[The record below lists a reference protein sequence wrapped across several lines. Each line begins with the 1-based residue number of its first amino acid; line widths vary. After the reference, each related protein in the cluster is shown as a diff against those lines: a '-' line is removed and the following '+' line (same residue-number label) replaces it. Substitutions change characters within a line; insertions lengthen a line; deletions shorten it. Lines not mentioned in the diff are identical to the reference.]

1 MLKNQIPKSYVD
13 YDLYYNLVPDE
24 SPDYPYFDQLPRLGA
39 LEVSYKGNVSTNSL
53 TLQLIFSKL
62 LSKTWPNIMLVADKC
77 AGMVEALMR
86 GDDHTP
92 FLSTALKTYDP
103 DKQKSP
109 GDSSPARSRFTS
121 QKHDSPKRTTSTKK
135 KQLQPA
141 LKSPVE
147 VSRRPEQRT
156 LAFEESSPQKGGAV
170 ESTAKPPPPPVE
182 EVKQAP
188 PAPPPVQAQPQT
200 PPQPV

>member
-39 LEVSYKGNVSTNSL
+39 LEVSYKGNVSANSL

-86 GDDHTP
+86 GDDHTR
-92 FLSTALKTYDP
+92 FLSTALQTHDP
-103 DKQKSP
+103 DSKKSP

-121 QKHDSPKRTTSTKK
+121 QKNKSPKRTTSTKK
-135 KQLQPA
+135 KQVA
-141 LKSPVE
+141 PVYRPQDA
-147 VSRRPEQRT
+147 SRRQPE
-156 LAFEESSPQKGGAV
+156 
-170 ESTAKPPPPPVE
+170 
-182 EVKQAP
+182 
-188 PAPPPVQAQPQT
+188 
-200 PPQPV
+200 